1 MTKKRYVAGI
11 ISAIVIIVATL
22 VILLPDKQD
31 DELKS
36 KNIDLYYFNDTYTSI
51 VAENRDIKYESSR
64 DLPEL
69 VLEALMSGPSDSK
82 NKAIFPENTQ
92 LLSFDERFGD
102 VVIDFSKEYMSVED
116 SKGYLA
122 TYAIVKSLCQVGGVD
137 RVMVTVEGEEIIA
150 SDGTMIGYLSDD
162 DIDLVSDTTT
172 QDSKTLILFFADKD
186 EDVLRKEH
194 RVIKITDTMPVEQ
207 YIVNELIKGTQSE
220 KLRNIISTDT
230 ELISAQTTDGTCF
243 VNFKSGF
250 VEKNTGNGK
259 NEELIIYS
267 IVNSLCEID
276 GVNSVQFL
284 VDGKK
289 IESFGS
295 IDISKF
301 FECNAELGEQIN

>member
-82 NKAIFPENTQ
+82 NKAIFPENTH

-102 VVIDFSKEYMSVED
+102 VVIDFSKEYMSEEN

-172 QDSKTLILFFADKD
+172 QDSKTLMLFFADKD
-186 EDVLRKEH
+186 EDILRKEQ

-289 IESFGS
+289 IESFGN

-301 FECNAELGEQIN
+301 FECNEELGGNK

>member
-82 NKAIFPENTQ
+82 NKAIFPENTH

-102 VVIDFSKEYMSVED
+102 VVIDFSKEYMSEEN

-172 QDSKTLILFFADKD
+172 QDSKTLMLFFADKD
-186 EDVLRKEH
+186 EDILRKEQ
-194 RVIKITDTMPVEQ
+194 RVIKITDTMPAEQ

-289 IESFGS
+289 IESFGN

-301 FECNAELGEQIN
+301 FECNEKLGGNK